1 MQSEKRVINSLWLW
15 WHRCTRCNSNLLD
28 ACRIPRSWENVS
40 CSTFLN
46 NVCWTNVSKTDSC
59 NFCEDLTKRHKD
71 PYDSCLVRSLPV
83 DTCCASA
90 STVVFTN
97 AIVPRR
103 LASWLDAAVV
113 GERYGK
119 GTGGAMMES
128 WASMTRQKKWIA
140 GLKNV
145 RGGVDWMRVWW
156 CSCEWIT
163 WTKCCVCD
171 TIEKLRNC
179 FSLLTKS
186 SSLLLSCWREGLGV
200 VAGKNCGPQAMA
212 SQVWLPKGPQI
223 SQTTKPPRNHTANH
237 LQVELPLLLSFVSL
251 RHIMSASKKQK
262 TTEHVILVTG
272 ASGLVG
278 RAIQSVV
285 NSPDHVPVGNERW
298 VFLSS
303 KDGDLRDP
311 AATQAIFEKHNPT
324 HVIHLA
330 AFVGGL
336 FKNMQFG
343 VQFFE
348 DNMHM
353 TMNVLKMA
361 VSSGQV
367 FGSSTRSFCLFVGSN
382 VLVPMCWFQCVVPMC
397 CSNVLFQCV
406 VPMCC

>member
-1 MQSEKRVINSLWLW
+1 
-15 WHRCTRCNSNLLD
+15 
-28 ACRIPRSWENVS
+28 
-40 CSTFLN
+40 
-46 NVCWTNVSKTDSC
+46 
-59 NFCEDLTKRHKD
+59 
-71 PYDSCLVRSLPV
+71 
-83 DTCCASA
+83 
-90 STVVFTN
+90 
-97 AIVPRR
+97 
-103 LASWLDAAVV
+103 
-113 GERYGK
+113 
-119 GTGGAMMES
+119 
-128 WASMTRQKKWIA
+128 
-140 GLKNV
+140 
-145 RGGVDWMRVWW
+145 
-156 CSCEWIT
+156 
-163 WTKCCVCD
+163 
-171 TIEKLRNC
+171 
-179 FSLLTKS
+179 
-186 SSLLLSCWREGLGV
+186 
-200 VAGKNCGPQAMA
+200 
-212 SQVWLPKGPQI
+212 
-223 SQTTKPPRNHTANH
+223 
-237 LQVELPLLLSFVSL
+237 
-251 RHIMSASKKQK
+251 MSASKKQK

-382 VLVPMCWFQCVVPMC
+382 VLFRCVVPMC
-397 CSNVLFQCV
+397 CSNVLLIIAPPLALFFLDSTRSTYKNASPVCPLASFPIKRHTRSTKQWSTTV
-406 VPMCC
+406 RHTPPTKDTPIPKE